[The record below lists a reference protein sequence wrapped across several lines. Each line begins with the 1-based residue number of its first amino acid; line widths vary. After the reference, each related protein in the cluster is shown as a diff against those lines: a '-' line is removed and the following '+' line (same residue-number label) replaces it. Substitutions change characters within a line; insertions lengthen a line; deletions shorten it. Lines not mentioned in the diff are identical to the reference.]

1 MKRFLKLLAITLC
14 FIFVLTACKSTP
26 NNTNSDDENQYL
38 AGVFDDN
45 DGEYNPESPN
55 NDNNSTV
62 GSNKNNSSKDKNNSS
77 NNSSK
82 NNNKNNNSG
91 NKDNTKGPNKNQ
103 NNYNAYEDKGSG
115 NGSSGSSSSNNVNI
129 DNFTPVL
136 RFAVAGDV
144 HTRNSDADYLS
155 HDRLAAVYNTAYDY
169 AENHKKYKKLD
180 GIFFTGDNSQ
190 SGTAEQQTYFFN
202 YLKQN
207 TKSGTTARAV
217 MGNHEYY
224 QTKNYSTEGAEQF
237 KRYSGYD
244 SEDTHIKIGGYH
256 FIFISLDQYKNK
268 GSNAFFSNTKLD
280 WLKNELDKAVKDA
293 PNQQI
298 FIFSH
303 IPPYDTLLYSATS
316 DGDKNLKTL
325 LNNYPQAVIFAGH
338 THASMSDP
346 RSVWQGKF
354 TALNTGSMAY
364 LSLGIPGTSNPE
376 GGYRALDNE
385 GACVVDSGEETI
397 RNGNMY
403 YIVEINDDGIVK
415 ISIYD
420 IFTKSVYGEPII
432 LDSVNP
438 KYFKYT
444 TARKNDNV
452 KPTFKANASLKALA
466 THSKSVIVDIPLAS
480 CKYEVQGYRIDVYK
494 QNIYVKTCYRLHG
507 YGDTSTKKVR
517 AYISA
522 LQPSTNYTINVYAI
536 SSYGYKS
543 DPLTL
548 DVTTGA
554 AGSTISADILDVQF
568 NLDGTATNLASGEK
582 LVKEGSASISKDNK
596 LGLNVATFDGNDSYS
611 FMQLHNW
618 YDEIGNGFTFETY
631 AYISKKPNSGY
642 VDILS
647 AQEGGGFG
655 FEYKSDSCLYF
666 YLHVGGGYKLPSTRI
681 EVGEWVHLV
690 GVYDGSS
697 VKLYVNG
704 SLAALVAASGNFKAQ
719 SASAQYLAIGADSA
733 PISPAHH
740 FTGKIAIAKIY
751 SDPLN
756 ATQITNLYNKLK

>member
-1 MKRFLKLLAITLC
+1 MKRFLKLFPLVLC
-14 FIFVLTACKSTP
+14 LVFVLTSCKTT
-26 NNTNSDDENQYL
+26 NKNVNSDDENQYL
-38 AGVFDDN
+38 AGDFADEEGV
-45 DGEYNPESPN
+45 YNPDSPN
-55 NDNNSTV
+55 SDNNSTE
-62 GSNKNNSSKDKNNSS
+62 GSNKTASS

-82 NNNKNNNSG
+82 SSNKNNTSS
-91 NKDNTKGPNKNQ
+91 NKEDSKNPNKNQ
-103 NNYNAYEDKGSG
+103 NNNTVHEDKGSG
-115 NGSSGSSSSNNVNI
+115 GGSSDSNVNY
-129 DNFTPVL
+129 DDFTPVL

-144 HTRNSDADYLS
+144 HTRNSNADYLS
-155 HDRLAAVYNTAYDY
+155 HDRLAAVYDTAYDY

-190 SGTAEQQTYFFN
+190 SGTAEQQKYFFN
-202 YLKQN
+202 YLKDN
-207 TKSGTTARAV
+207 TKKGTVSRAI

-224 QTKNYSTEGAEQF
+224 QTSNYSTEGAEQF

-280 WLKNELDKAVKDA
+280 WLKSELDKAIKDA
-293 PNQQI
+293 PNQQV

-403 YIVEINDDGIVK
+403 YIVEIDDDGVVK

-420 IFTKSVYGEPII
+420 IFTKSVYGNPII
-432 LDSVNP
+432 LDSINP
-438 KYFKYT
+438 KEFTYT
-444 TARKNDNV
+444 TARKNEVVN
-452 KPTFKANASLKALA
+452 PTFKANASLTALA
-466 THSKSVIVDIPLAS
+466 TYAKSVIVDIPLAS
-480 CKYEVQGYRIDVYK
+480 CKYEVQAYKIDVYK
-494 QNIYVKTCYRLHG
+494 GNTFIKTYYRLHG
-507 YGDTSTKKVR
+507 YGDTATKKVR
-517 AYISA
+517 AYITA
-522 LQPSTNYTINVYAI
+522 LQPSTNYTIKVSAV
-536 SSYGYKS
+536 SSYGYLS

-548 DVTTGA
+548 DVNTA
-554 AGSTISADILDVQF
+554 SAGSTISADILDVQF
-568 NLDGTATNLASGEK
+568 NSDGTATNRASNEM
-582 LVKEGSASISKDNK
+582 LNKEGSASISKDSK
-596 LGLNVATFDGNDSYS
+596 LGLNVATFDGDDSYS

-618 YDEIGNGFTFETY
+618 YNEISNGFTFETY
-631 AYISKKPNSGY
+631 AYISNKPSSGY
-642 VDILS
+642 VDVVS
-647 AQEGGGFG
+647 GQEGGGFG
-655 FEYKSDSCLYF
+655 FEYKSDSYLYY
-666 YLHVGGGYKLPSTRI
+666 YLHVGGGYKTVKAKVNAGS
-681 EVGEWVHLV
+681 WVHLV

-704 SLAALVAASGNFKAQ
+704 SLADQLSVSGNFKAQ

-740 FTGKIAIAKIY
+740 FTGKIAITKIY
-751 SDPLN
+751 SDPLT
-756 ATQITNLYNKLK
+756 ASQISSIYNDLK

>member
-14 FIFVLTACKSTP
+14 FIFVLTSCKSTP

-190 SGTAEQQTYFFN
+190 SGTAEQQKYFFN
-202 YLKQN
+202 YLNKN
-207 TKSGTTARAV
+207 TKSGTIARAV
-217 MGNHEYY
+217 MGNHDYY
-224 QTKNYSTEGAEQF
+224 QTGYNEQGAEKF
-237 KRYSGYD
+237 KQYSGYKSIDD
-244 SEDTHIKIGGYH
+244 SIPMGGYH
-256 FIFISLDQYKNK
+256 FIFVSLDQYDK
-268 GSNAFFSNTKLD
+268 SHYAFFSDSKLK
-280 WLKNELDKAVKDA
+280 WLKNELDKAVKDD
-293 PNQQI
+293 PTKQI

-303 IPPYDTLLYSATS
+303 IPPYDTLLYSATT
-316 DGDKNLKTL
+316 DGDKKLKTL

-354 TALNTGSMAY
+354 TALNTGSMSY

-403 YIVEINDDGIVK
+403 YIVEINEDGIVK

-438 KYFKYT
+438 KYFNYT

-548 DVTTGA
+548 DVTTDA
-554 AGSTISADILDVQF
+554 AGSAISADILDVQF

-618 YDEIGNGFTFETY
+618 YEEIGNGFTFETY
-631 AYISKKPNSGY
+631 TYISKKPNSGY

-704 SLAALVAASGNFKAQ
+704 SLAALVAASGNFKPQ

>member
-1 MKRFLKLLAITLC
+1 MKQFLKFTALLLC
-14 FIFVLTACKSTP
+14 LIFVLSACKSTP
-26 NNTNSDDENQYL
+26 NNNNNDDENQYL
-38 AGVFDDN
+38 AGDFTEEDS
-45 DGEYNPESPN
+45 EYNPESPTN
-55 NDNNSTV
+55 LNNS
-62 GSNKNNSSKDKNNSS
+62 SNSSNKNTSNNSSKGDKNNSSKKEES
-77 NNSSK
+77 
-82 NNNKNNNSG
+82 
-91 NKDNTKGPNKNQ
+91 KGPNKNQ
-103 NNYNAYEDKGSG
+103 NNNNAYADEDKNTG
-115 NGSSGSSSSNNVNI
+115 GSSSSGTANY

-144 HTRNSDADYLS
+144 HVRDSSSDYLS
-155 HDRLAAVYNTAYDY
+155 HDRLAAVFDTVYDY
-169 AENHKKYKKLD
+169 SENHKKYKELD

-190 SGTAEQQTYFFN
+190 SGTAEQQKYFFN
-202 YLKQN
+202 YLNKN
-207 TKSGTTARAV
+207 TKDGTFARAV

-224 QTKNYSTEGAEQF
+224 QTSNYSSEGAEQF

-244 SEDTHIKIGGYH
+244 SVDYSKTIGGYH

-268 GSNAFFSNTKLD
+268 GSNAFFSQSKLD
-280 WLKNELDKAVKDA
+280 WLKAELDKAVKDD
-293 PNQQI
+293 PTKQI

-354 TALNTGSMAY
+354 TALNTGSMSY

-403 YIVEINDDGIVK
+403 YIVEINKEGIVR

-452 KPTFKANASLKALA
+452 KPTFKANASLSALA

-480 CKYEVQGYRIDVYK
+480 CEYEVQGYRIDVYK
-494 QNIYVKTCYRLHG
+494 QNTYVKTYYRLHG

-554 AGSTISADILDVQF
+554 AGSTISADILDVEF

-618 YDEIGNGFTFETY
+618 YEEIGNGFTFETY
-631 AYISKKPNSGY
+631 TYISKKPNSGY
-642 VDILS
+642 VDIVS

-655 FEYKSDSCLYF
+655 FEYKSDQSLCF
-666 YLHVGGGYKLPSTRI
+666 YLHVGGNYKTVKVNVST
-681 EVGEWVHLV
+681 GQWVHLV
-690 GVYDGSS
+690 GVWDGSTI
-697 VKLYVNG
+697 KLYANG
-704 SLAALVAASGNFKAQ
+704 SLAAQILASGNFKAQ

-740 FTGKIAIAKIY
+740 FNGKIAIAKIY
-751 SDPLN
+751 SDPL
-756 ATQITNLYNKLK
+756 TNSQVSMLYKDIIS

>member
-1 MKRFLKLLAITLC
+1 M
-14 FIFVLTACKSTP
+14 
-26 NNTNSDDENQYL
+26 
-38 AGVFDDN
+38 
-45 DGEYNPESPN
+45 
-55 NDNNSTV
+55 
-62 GSNKNNSSKDKNNSS
+62 
-77 NNSSK
+77 
-82 NNNKNNNSG
+82 
-91 NKDNTKGPNKNQ
+91 
-103 NNYNAYEDKGSG
+103 
-115 NGSSGSSSSNNVNI
+115 
-129 DNFTPVL
+129 L

-190 SGTAEQQTYFFN
+190 SGTADQQTYFFN

-354 TALNTGSMAY
+354 TALNTGSMSY

-385 GACVVDSGEETI
+385 GACIVDSGEETI

-420 IFTKSVYGEPII
+420 IFTKSIYGEPII

-438 KYFKYT
+438 KYFNYT

-494 QNIYVKTCYRLHG
+494 QNIYVKTYYRLHG

-548 DVTTGA
+548 DVTTDA
-554 AGSTISADILDVQF
+554 AGSAISADILDVQF

-618 YDEIGNGFTFETY
+618 YEEIGNGFTFETY

-655 FEYKSDSCLYF
+655 FEYKSDQSLCF
-666 YLHVGGGYKLPSTRI
+666 YLHVGGNYKTVKVNVST
-681 EVGEWVHLV
+681 GQWVHLV
-690 GVYDGSS
+690 GVWDGSTI
-697 VKLYVNG
+697 KLYANG
-704 SLAALVAASGNFKAQ
+704 SLAAQILASGNFKPQ

-756 ATQITNLYNKLK
+756 ATQIANLYNKLK